1 MVDDLGEGQVEG
13 RDLFERLVVE
23 SGKDVDPDVERQDGE
38 DMVSNEIMVG
48 LLLEWELWL
57 DEMGRW

>member
-1 MVDDLGEGQVEG
+1 MVDDLGEGRVEG

-38 DMVSNEIMVG
+38 DMVSSEIMVG

>member
-1 MVDDLGEGQVEG
+1 MVDDLGEGRVEG

-57 DEMGRW
+57 DEMERW